1 MVCKV
6 LIIQVILLRTFKSNI
21 LKSKIMKK
29 LVRLLS
35 VLALASTVA
44 FVSCKGD
51 KGDQGDQGPAGP
63 VGPVGPV
70 GPTGPT
76 GPEGPEGPQGE
87 DGNANVKSFSH
98 TVAVADWTNT
108 EVPGI
113 GTGSTSTW
121 GATSVSNDLIT
132 ADKLVLAF
140 LVSGDFKYS
149 LPLSLSKEIDQSV
162 ESLQYS
168 YSDGKANLYYKSQ
181 SQLFGGSTSYAPSS
195 SLSFKFIVVEE
206 TLAAGLKTSGVSLS
220 DYDQVINYLNKTV
233 TIPTQL

>member
-1 MVCKV
+1 
-6 LIIQVILLRTFKSNI
+6 
-21 LKSKIMKK
+21 MKK

-51 KGDQGDQGPAGP
+51 KGDQGPKGDTGAQGTPGTNGTNGIDGKDGADGK
-63 VGPVGPV
+63 
-70 GPTGPT
+70 
-76 GPEGPEGPQGE
+76 

-168 YSDGKANLYYKSQ
+168 YSEGKANLYYKSQ

>member
-51 KGDQGDQGPAGP
+51 KGDQGPKGDKGDQGTPGTNGTNGTNGTDGADGK
-63 VGPVGPV
+63 
-70 GPTGPT
+70 
-76 GPEGPEGPQGE
+76 
-87 DGNANVKSFSH
+87 DGNANVKSFTH
-98 TVAVADWTNT
+98 KVAVADWTNI
-108 EVPGI
+108 EVDGI

-121 GATSVSNDLIT
+121 GVASASNSLVT
-132 ADKLVLAF
+132 AEKLVLAF
-140 LVSGDFKYS
+140 LVNGDFKYS

-168 YSDGKANLYYKSQ
+168 YSEGKVNLYYKSQ
-181 SQLFGGSTSYAPSS
+181 SQLFGGSTSYAPNGE
-195 SLSFKFIVVEE
+195 LDFKFVVVEE
-206 TLAAGLKTSGVSLS
+206 TLAAGLKASGISLS
-220 DYDQVINYLNKTV
+220 DFDQVINYLNQTV
-233 TIPTQL
+233 KIPTQL

>member
-51 KGDQGDQGPAGP
+51 KGDQGPKGDTGAQGTPGTNGTNGIDGKDGADGK
-63 VGPVGPV
+63 
-70 GPTGPT
+70 
-76 GPEGPEGPQGE
+76 

-168 YSDGKANLYYKSQ
+168 YSEGKANLYYKSQ